1 MAPRYISPVIN
12 KQSTHTHELSPVR
25 QNQGYLRLKNSLLA
39 WSKFAKTR
47 SFFATSPSRA
57 DGNMQLLASVG
68 SHVRW
73 SYVLMC
79 SGTTSITSN
88 ALFLKLQVGFFFFF
102 RRISVWFMSWILITV
117 YGVTKI
123 RKGTHNIVLLN
134 MYVVCNGIFDRFYR
148 GIQIYNLFFFPGKNI
163 NNIFK
168 NFFWKKYIKSICSF

>member
-1 MAPRYISPVIN
+1 MN
-12 KQSTHTHELSPVR
+12 FHQSGK
-25 QNQGYLRLKNSLLA
+25 NQGYLRLKYSLLA

-73 SYVLMC
+73 TYVLMC

-88 ALFLKLQVGFFFFF
+88 ALFLKLQVSSFFFHC
-102 RRISVWFMSWILITV
+102 RISVWFMSWILIAL

-134 MYVVCNGIFDRFYR
+134 MYVVYNGIFDIFWR
-148 GIQIYNLFFFPGKNI
+148 GMHFFSERGG
-163 NNIFK
+163 
-168 NFFWKKYIKSICSF
+168 